1 MPLVSEKTRDFLI
14 YDQLPLT
21 DLTSHVFSSS
31 STLTAQSVLHILL
44 CYKKKALYVVIVLFR
59 LHTNVTLISNISQLR
74 FTFSCRTSFSYCCS
88 LLLSTFITLNC
99 FDPFTGE
106 QPGKY
111 GGVKEA
117 LGNGYKGENEGR
129 FIIDAQRSS
138 QNIIKLF
145 KIPPREEAGCVF
157 FTANQI

>member
-1 MPLVSEKTRDFLI
+1 MINFHS
-14 YDQLPLT
+14 LT
-21 DLTSHVFSSS
+21 LLAMSS
-31 STLTAQSVLHILL
+31 LLLLHWQHRVY
-44 CYKKKALYVVIVLFR
+44 CTFCCATKKKALYVVIVLFR

-88 LLLSTFITLNC
+88 FLLSTFIALNC

-129 FIIDAQRSS
+129 FIIDAQRST

-157 FTANQI
+157 LTANQIWQNHYFL

>member
-1 MPLVSEKTRDFLI
+1 MKLAGGV
-14 YDQLPLT
+14 
-21 DLTSHVFSSS
+21 
-31 STLTAQSVLHILL
+31 VL
-44 CYKKKALYVVIVLFR
+44 R
-59 LHTNVTLISNISQLR
+59 
-74 FTFSCRTSFSYCCS
+74 
-88 LLLSTFITLNC
+88 LNC
-99 FDPFTGE
+99 FQTKGTTACTFRTLNWVDPFTGE

-129 FIIDAQRSS
+129 FIIEAQRSS

-145 KIPPREEAGCVF
+145 KIPPREEAGCVS